1 MCSTL
6 DPCESLYSCRDFFF
20 IIVMNADNDF
30 INILNEFYPFERY
43 IVRTPKSI
51 EPVFDD
57 LILTEIFVPKT
68 EIKPIIHNDE
78 LVCFTGVKNDE
89 IYVKVKGV
97 VGEMRIG
104 YFDFASHIREAIR
117 DIVITDFGP
126 YEWQSLYVQDE
137 DEELPELEKVLSG
150 QKALIEKKYEEC
162 VIKDDTPNTRF
173 VHV

>member
-1 MCSTL
+1 
-6 DPCESLYSCRDFFF
+6 
-20 IIVMNADNDF
+20 MNADDDF

-51 EPVFDD
+51 EPVFND
-57 LILTEIFVPKT
+57 LILTEIFVPK
-68 EIKPIIHNDE
+68 
-78 LVCFTGVKNDE
+78 KNDE
-89 IYVKVKGV
+89 VYVKVKGV
-97 VGEMRIG
+97 AGEIRIG
-104 YFDFASHIREAIR
+104 YFDFAPHIRKAIR

-126 YEWQSLYVQDE
+126 YEWQSLYVQAE
-137 DEELPELEKVLSG
+137 DKEFPELEKVLSE

>member
-20 IIVMNADNDF
+20 IIIIMNADNDF

-57 LILTEIFVPKT
+57 LILTEIFVPK
-68 EIKPIIHNDE
+68 
-78 LVCFTGVKNDE
+78 TGVKNDE

-137 DEELPELEKVLSG
+137 DEEFPELEKVLNE
-150 QKALIEKKYEEC
+150 QKELIEKKYEEC
-162 VIKDDTPNTRF
+162 VIKEDTPNTRF

>member
-1 MCSTL
+1 MRIFL
-6 DPCESLYSCRDFFF
+6 AEAFFF
-20 IIVMNADNDF
+20 IIIMNADNDF

-51 EPVFDD
+51 EPIFDD
-57 LILTEIFVPKT
+57 LILTEIFVPK
-68 EIKPIIHNDE
+68 
-78 LVCFTGVKNDE
+78 KNDE

-97 VGEMRIG
+97 AGEMRIG

-137 DEELPELEKVLSG
+137 DEELPELEKVLSE

>member
-1 MCSTL
+1 
-6 DPCESLYSCRDFFF
+6 
-20 IIVMNADNDF
+20 MNADDDF

-51 EPVFDD
+51 EPVFND
-57 LILTEIFVPKT
+57 LILTEIFVSK
-68 EIKPIIHNDE
+68 
-78 LVCFTGVKNDE
+78 KNDE
-89 IYVKVKGV
+89 VYVKVKGV
-97 VGEMRIG
+97 AGEIRIG
-104 YFDFASHIREAIR
+104 YFDFALHIREAIR
-117 DIVITDFGP
+117 NIVITDFGH

-137 DEELPELEKVLSG
+137 DEEFPELEKVLSE

>member
-1 MCSTL
+1 
-6 DPCESLYSCRDFFF
+6 
-20 IIVMNADNDF
+20 MNADNDF

-57 LILTEIFVPKT
+57 LILTEIFVPK
-68 EIKPIIHNDE
+68 
-78 LVCFTGVKNDE
+78 KNDE
-89 IYVKVKGV
+89 VYVKVKGV
-97 VGEMRIG
+97 AGEIRIG
-104 YFDFASHIREAIR
+104 YFDFAPHIREAIR
-117 DIVITDFGP
+117 NIVITDFGH

-137 DEELPELEKVLSG
+137 DEEFPELEKVLSE